1 MNRLYHTINSMK
13 LKAVNF
19 KAITMNYFK
28 NTTIQLA
35 IVLFT
40 GVLVFSACKKDNGM
54 DNPTANELAPEKGS
68 GGDVLTLTGSDLA
81 GIASIVFETDN
92 VPAFFNPN
100 FNTESAVIFRV
111 PDTASGGQQN
121 IVFTNSKGKQWL
133 VPFNVIAVA
142 NISNAFPLDFQAGST
157 ITLTGIN
164 LESVTKVV
172 LEGTSDEATIVWK
185 EKKQL
190 VLEMPSTTA
199 NTCKLV
205 ITNSSGTMT
214 TTQVFTYIP
223 NAYGIFTDAFPTGMD
238 DWSWSLTNTISTSN
252 IIAGTASLQAAYNG
266 DWGGMQLHW
275 GTAVDLTP
283 YKYVTFYIKGAD
295 VEKKMKFNFNWTN
308 DQTLTIPADVWTYYK
323 IDLGIFKNAGVS
335 SLGTFVM
342 QINDSPK
349 TLYFDDILLVK

>member
-1 MNRLYHTINSMK
+1 
-13 LKAVNF
+13 
-19 KAITMNYFK
+19 MNYFK
-28 NTTIQLA
+28 NTTYQLA
-35 IVLFT
+35 IVLFA
-40 GVLVFSACKKDNGM
+40 GLLVFSACKKDNGM
-54 DNPTANELAPEKGS
+54 DNPSANQLNPEKGS

-81 GIASIVFETDN
+81 GVTSIVFETDK
-92 VPAFFNPN
+92 VPAFFNPTL
-100 FNTESAVIFRV
+100 NTESAIIFRV

-121 IVFTNSKGKQWL
+121 IVFTNSKGKTWQ

-142 NISNAFPLDFQAGST
+142 NVTNAFPLDFQAGST

-164 LESVTKVV
+164 LESVSKVV
-172 LEGTSDEATIVWK
+172 LDGSSDEATIVSK
-185 EKKQL
+185 EKKKL
-190 VLEMPSTTA
+190 VLKMPSTTV

-205 ITNSSGTMT
+205 ITNSSGTMS

-238 DWSWSLTNTISTSN
+238 DWSWSLTNSVSSSN
-252 IIAGTASLQAAYNG
+252 VIAGSSSLQAAYNG

-295 VEKKMKFNFNWTN
+295 VDKKMKFNFNWTN
-308 DQTLTIPADVWTYYK
+308 DQTLTIPANVWTYYK
-323 IDLGIFKNAGVS
+323 IDLGIFKNNGVS

-342 QINDSPK
+342 QINESPK